1 VGASRQERKVV
12 TVLFADLVGFTARA
26 EQMDPE
32 DVVGLLGPY
41 HARLREKLEHFGG
54 TVEKFIGDAVMAVF
68 GAPVAHE
75 DDPERAVRAAL
86 AIRDWA
92 REETGDLELRIA
104 VSTGEALVSL
114 DARPEQGEVLV
125 AGDVVNTAARLQA
138 AAPVN
143 GILVGE
149 STQLATRDAIEYREN
164 EPVHAKGKAAPVPV
178 WEALR
183 ARSSFGVDVVQDG
196 RAPLV
201 GRERELDLLLDAFAR
216 VRAEL
221 APQLVTLVGVPGI
234 GKSRLV
240 WELFQAV
247 ERDPDLVYWRQGR
260 CLPYGEGVAFWA
272 VGEMVKAQAGILDTD
287 SGEEASAKLE
297 EAAASV
303 TGDDAGWVAA
313 HLLPM
318 IGLGEGADVSEER
331 RVEAFAAW
339 RRFFE
344 GLAEQRPLV
353 LVFEDMHW
361 ADEGLFD
368 FVDHL
373 VDWAGG
379 SPMLVVC
386 TARPELME
394 RRPTWGGGKLNA
406 TTLVLSPLGDADA
419 ARLLASLIGQAVL
432 PAETQTALLTRAGGN
447 PLYAEQYVRMFV
459 ERGSAA
465 DLPLPE
471 NVQGIIAARLDVL
484 PADEKAVLQD
494 AAVLG
499 KVFWPGAL
507 LAIGSNAP
515 EAFLHSLE
523 RKEFVRRERRSS
535 VGGETEHA
543 FRHMLVRDVAY
554 GQIPRAER
562 AQKHRRAAEW
572 IEALSERTD
581 AVAEMLAHHYAS
593 ALEFARVSGQDT
605 NELADRARHA
615 LRAAGER
622 AWALGAF
629 AAAARFL
636 TAALE
641 LWPQDD
647 PELPDL
653 QFALSETLNWTGGLS
668 EELIREAR
676 DGALAQGRLGL
687 AAKAETRFGFYWWNR
702 GANELARER
711 FEAAAHLVEQVPPSP
726 DKAWVLQSLGVRE
739 LVAGRLGESV
749 ASAQAA
755 AEMASLLG
763 LEALRAQA
771 LITLGSARFSLGEA
785 DGIEEIERGL
795 AVGDSLNSGAIV
807 IRGYKNLGDAVQR
820 FGQLEQAADLHARG
834 LETARRLG
842 DVWHV
847 RWFSGELAYD
857 RYLEGRWDEALALA
871 DEVIAVV
878 DAGTPHYMESV
889 CRGTRALIRLARGDA
904 AGASA
909 DSERS
914 LELGRS
920 VADPQ
925 VIWPALAV
933 RARVLLE
940 GGDLRTSREL
950 LDEFE
955 AYTSFV
961 TRSSGTAEFAFAAVS
976 SGRAPRIFAAAQ
988 EILSTPWIEA
998 ADAVCRGEFERAAE
1012 VYAGMGS
1019 SPDEANARLL
1029 SDDET
1034 QVRRALDFYRSV
1046 GATRYVRK
1054 AESLLAASA

>member
-1 VGASRQERKVV
+1 VAESRQERKVV

-41 HARLREKLEHFGG
+41 HARLREMLEHFGG

-68 GAPVAHE
+68 GAPLAHE

-92 REETGDLELRIA
+92 TDEAGGLELRIA
-104 VSTGEALVSL
+104 VNTGEALVSL
-114 DARPEQGEVLV
+114 DARPERGEALV
-125 AGDVVNTAARLQA
+125 GGDVVNTAARLQA

-143 GILVGE
+143 GILVGAT
-149 STQLATRDAIEYREN
+149 TQSATRDAIEYRETD
-164 EPVHAKGKAAPVPV
+164 PVRAKGKAEPVPV

-183 ARSSFGVDVVQDG
+183 AQSSFGVDVFQEG

-201 GRERELDLLLDAFAR
+201 GREREVDLLLDAFTR
-216 VRAEL
+216 VRADL

-287 SGEEASAKLE
+287 SGEEAGAKLE
-297 EAAASV
+297 GAVAAA
-303 TGDDAGWVAA
+303 TGEDAHWVAA
-313 HLLPM
+313 HLRPL
-318 IGLGEGADVSEER
+318 IGLAEDVEASEEP

-344 GLAEQRPLV
+344 ALAEQRPLV
-353 LVFEDMHW
+353 LVFEDLHW

-394 RRPTWGGGKLNA
+394 RRPSWGGGKLNA
-406 TTLVLSPLGDADA
+406 TTLVLSPLGDEDA
-419 ARLLASLIGQAVL
+419 ARLVAALIGRAVL
-432 PAETQTALLTRAGGN
+432 PAETQAALLTRAGGN

-459 ERGSAA
+459 ERGSAE

-471 NVQGIIAARLDVL
+471 NVQGIIAARLDGL
-484 PADEKAVLQD
+484 PSDEKAVLQD

-507 LAIGSNAP
+507 LAIGGSRP
-515 EAFLHSLE
+515 EALLHSLE

-554 GQIPRAER
+554 GQIPRAQR

-581 AVAEMLAHHYAS
+581 DVSEMLAHHYAS
-593 ALEFARVSGQDT
+593 ALEFARASGQDT
-605 NELADRARHA
+605 DELAERARHA
-615 LRAAGER
+615 LRSAGER
-622 AWALGAF
+622 AFTLGAF
-629 AAAARFL
+629 QAASRFL
-636 TAALE
+636 SAALE
-641 LWPQDD
+641 LWPRDD
-647 PELPDL
+647 RELPDL
-653 QFALSETLNWTGGLS
+653 QLALGEALNWAGGLS
-668 EELIREAR
+668 EELLLEAR
-676 DGALAQGRLGL
+676 DGALAQSRLGL
-687 AAKAETRFGFYWWNR
+687 AARAEIRLGFYWWNR
-702 GANELARER
+702 GANDLAVEH
-711 FEAAAHLVEQVPPSP
+711 FEAAARLVEQLPLSP
-726 DKAWVLQSLGVRE
+726 EKALALQSLGVRA
-739 LVAGRLGESV
+739 LVSGALDESV
-749 ASAQAA
+749 AAAHAA
-755 AEMASLLG
+755 AEMAEVLG
-763 LEALRAQA
+763 LDALRAQA
-771 LITLGSARFSLGEA
+771 LITLGSARFSLGEVE
-785 DGIEEIERGL
+785 GIEEIERGL
-795 AVGDSLNSGAIV
+795 AAGESLNAGEIIV
-807 IRGYKNLGDAVQR
+807 RGYKNLGDAVQR
-820 FGQLEQAADLHARG
+820 IGELERAADLHQQG

-878 DAGTPHYMESV
+878 EAGTPHYMESV
-889 CRGTRALIRLARGDA
+889 CRDTRALIRLARGDA
-904 AGASA
+904 AGAAA

-925 VIWPALAV
+925 VLGPAFAV
-933 RARVLLE
+933 RARVLAE
-940 GGDLRTSREL
+940 GGDFHTAGEL
-950 LDEFE
+950 LDECE
-955 AYTSFV
+955 AALPSV
-961 TRSSGTAEFAFAAVS
+961 AGTAGTADFAFAAALA
-976 SGRAPRIFAAAQ
+976 GRTPGVFAAAR

-998 ADAVCRGEFERAAE
+998 GDAVCKGDFARAAE
-1012 VYAGMGS
+1012 VYAQMGS
-1019 SPDEANARLL
+1019 SPDEANARRL
-1029 SDDET
+1029 SGEDT

-1046 GATRYVRK
+1046 GATRYVRE

>member
-1 VGASRQERKVV
+1 VEASRQERKVV

-68 GAPVAHE
+68 GAPLAHD

-92 REETGDLELRIA
+92 DEEAGGLELRIA
-104 VSTGEALVSL
+104 VTTGEALVSL

-149 STQLATRDAIEYREN
+149 STQLATRDAIEYRQAEA
-164 EPVHAKGKAAPVPV
+164 VQAKGKVAPVPV

-183 ARSSFGVDVVQDG
+183 ARSNFGVDVVQEG

-201 GRERELDLLLDAFAR
+201 GRVRELDLLLDAFAR
-216 VRAEL
+216 IRAENTS
-221 APQLVTLVGVPGI
+221 QLVTLVGVPGI

-240 WELFQAV
+240 WELFEAV
-247 ERDPDLVYWRQGR
+247 ERDPELIYWRQGR

-287 SGEEASAKLE
+287 SGEEAAAKLE
-297 EAAASV
+297 DMVSST

-313 HLLPM
+313 HLRPL
-318 IGLGEGADVSEER
+318 IGLAEDADVSEER

-353 LVFEDMHW
+353 LVFEDLHW
-361 ADEGLFD
+361 ADEGLYD

-406 TTLVLSPLGDADA
+406 TTLVLSPLGDEDA
-419 ARLLASLIGQAVL
+419 ARLVAALIGQAVL
-432 PAETQTALLTRAGGN
+432 PAETQAALLARAGGN

-459 ERGSAA
+459 ERGSAE

-484 PADEKAVLQD
+484 PIDEKAVIQD

-507 LAIGSNAP
+507 LAIGGSNPPAL
-515 EAFLHSLE
+515 LHSLE

-535 VGGETEHA
+535 VGGETEYA

-554 GQIPRAER
+554 GQIPRGER

-581 AVAEMLAHHYAS
+581 DVAEMLAHHYAS
-593 ALEFARVSGQDT
+593 ALEFARASGQDT
-605 NELADRARHA
+605 GELAERARQA

-622 AWALGAF
+622 ALTLGAF
-629 AAAARFL
+629 ASAARFL
-636 TAALE
+636 SAALE
-641 LWPQDD
+641 LWPSDD

-653 QFALSETLNWTGGLS
+653 QYALGETLNWTGGLT
-668 EELIREAR
+668 EELVVDAR

-687 AAKAETRFGFYWWNR
+687 AAKAEIRLGFYWWNR
-702 GANELARER
+702 GENDLADER
-711 FEAAAHLVEQVPPSP
+711 FEAAAKLVEQVPLSP
-726 DKAWVLQSLGVRE
+726 EKGLTMHSLGVRA
-739 LVAGRLGESV
+739 LVAARLHESV
-749 ASAQAA
+749 ASARAA
-755 AEMASLLG
+755 AEMADLLG

-795 AVGDSLNSGAIV
+795 AAADSINSGASV

-820 FGQLEQAADLHARG
+820 IGELERAAGLHVRG

-847 RWFSGELAYD
+847 RWFSSELAYD
-857 RYLEGRWDEALALA
+857 RYLQGRWDEALTLA
-871 DEVIAVV
+871 DEVIAVIEE
-878 DAGTPHYMESV
+878 GTPHYMESV
-889 CRGTRALIRLARGDA
+889 CRNTRALIRSARGDA

-914 LELGRS
+914 LELGRA

-925 VIWPALAV
+925 VILPALAV
-933 RARVLLE
+933 RARVLSD
-940 GGDLRTSREL
+940 GGDPRRATEL

-955 AYTSFV
+955 AAPSFV
-961 TRSSGTAEFAFAAVS
+961 TQSAGTAEFAFAAAVA
-976 SGRAPRIFAAAQ
+976 GRAPGIFAARQ

-998 ADAVCRGEFERAAE
+998 ADAVCRGELERAAE
-1012 VYAGMGS
+1012 LYAEMGS
-1019 SPDEANARLL
+1019 KPDEANARRL
-1029 SDDET
+1029 SGGET
-1034 QVRRALDFYRSV
+1034 QVRRALEFYRAV
-1046 GATRYVRK
+1046 GATRYVRD
-1054 AESLLAASA
+1054 AESMLAASA